1 MRPGARCGSA
11 LLRRSREGDVCSP
24 VPRPRRAVASSP
36 LCCFCLEIAG
46 SSKSRAV
53 SILVNS
59 HSCSARSSG
68 RRSASSRRFTNCRF
82 FVSSLAMIIDVAP
95 PVLVVN
101 LVLRTDVAWH
111 RARASSLPRYC
122 FRSRLRAR
130 CVQLEPLSRFS
141 TFVRASNAF
150 RVCRWKK
157 RCTPRLVARK
167 HAFPAHALGC

>member
-68 RRSASSRRFTNCRF
+68 RRSASSRRSTNCRF

-130 CVQLEPLSRFS
+130 WNRY
-141 TFVRASNAF
+141 RASRHLFEHQTRSAFVAGKNAAHRGSLLESMLF
-150 RVCRWKK
+150 R
-157 RCTPRLVARK
+157 LM
-167 HAFPAHALGC
+167 L